1 MQEIAKNW
9 IDYEL
14 IDAGDGEKLERWKD
28 ILLRRPDPQAVWPK
42 DKEQVA
48 WHQVHAHYHRSPK
61 GGGEWE
67 FRRKLP
73 ETWVI
78 QYGAL
83 RFKVAP
89 TGFKHTGIF
98 PEQATNW
105 DWMQEQIKNDPRELR
120 ILNLF
125 AYTGGATMACAQAGA
140 TEVVHVDASKGMI
153 QWAKDNQKLSGLED
167 KTIRYIVDD
176 VLKFVEREHRRGRT
190 YHGIIMD
197 PPSYGRGPSG
207 EMWKLEEQL
216 NELIEACKKILDP
229 KPVFLLIN
237 AYTTGFSYTVLQ
249 NILRISLP
257 KAEIQTGE
265 IALPIKRR
273 DMYLPC
279 GIYGRVRFK

>member
-1 MQEIAKNW
+1 
-9 IDYEL
+9 
-14 IDAGDGEKLERWKD
+14 
-28 ILLRRPDPQAVWPK
+28 
-42 DKEQVA
+42 
-48 WHQVHAHYHRSPK
+48 
-61 GGGEWE
+61 
-67 FRRKLP
+67 
-73 ETWVI
+73 
-78 QYGAL
+78 
-83 RFKVAP
+83 
-89 TGFKHTGIF
+89 
-98 PEQATNW
+98 
-105 DWMQEQIKNDPRELR
+105 
-120 ILNLF
+120 
-125 AYTGGATMACAQAGA
+125 MACAQAGA
-140 TEVVHVDASKGMI
+140 AEVVHVDASKGMI
-153 QWAKDNQKLSGLED
+153 QWAKENQKLSGLED

-229 KPVFLLIN
+229 KPVFVLIN